1 MAKPPIKKNLNLN
14 VSEKAEQPLAKNLSE
29 LIGKDVKNIAEHL
42 GCSSQAINQYKQGT
56 SVPQL
61 NKLIKIAEYFNVTT
75 DYLLGLSKVKT
86 TDPKIKEICEYTGLS
101 DEAVEFL
108 HNHRD
113 DNEINVL
120 NNLVGTINFWKLLKG
135 IGEYR
140 SMVKNAFCNEEWM
153 SEGNFNRFND
163 IAITPQ
169 AQEAQFKLFQMQ
181 QLINLIAEDGAN
193 NG

>member
-1 MAKPPIKKNLNLN
+1 MARAKKVCDYYSTLAVRLRTLI
-14 VSEKAEQPLAKNLSE
+14 SEKGTNITKVAKVAEVTRQAVSAYQD
-29 LIGKDVKNIAEHL
+29 G
-42 GCSSQAINQYKQGT
+42 SSQPTADT
-56 SVPQL
+56 L
-61 NKLIKIAEYFNVTT
+61 TKIAKHFNISV
-75 DYLLGLSKVKT
+75 DWLLGLSKVKT

-140 SMVKNAFCNEEWM
+140 SMVKNAFRNEEWM